1 MLVFDVT
8 SRQSF
13 ERVRDWLSEVERH
26 ASPECRLMLLGNKS
40 DLVSRRCVTTEEA
53 QQLAK
58 ELAIPFLE
66 TSAKDS
72 TNVVDAFFGMAREMH
87 RAKVQKGAECT
98 KPRVVCAPANSK
110 QLAANRSSWSSWCSI
125 L

>member
-1 MLVFDVT
+1 MR
-8 SRQSF
+8 SRAR
-13 ERVRDWLSEVERH
+13 E
-26 ASPECRLMLLGNKS
+26 LGS
-40 DLVSRRCVTTEEA
+40 GALHV
-53 QQLAK
+53 
-58 ELAIPFLE
+58 ELAPALLLLERAQRILRALRISRAYRSVVGSDPSKGEAHNPFF
-66 TSAKDS
+66 
-72 TNVVDAFFGMAREMH
+72 AFFGMAREMH